1 LSGKFIPILKE
12 NWNAEDLNFS
22 IHLLNLNL
30 LRHELWTIQ
39 YIMSPEIKIFV
50 FAHILI
56 TTKNITKASKNI
68 TKMVYKSLERSYR
81 MQEIRVRSPTETI
94 FSTLNLFTDFQ
105 HINISLMGC
114 LRMIEHQIIK
124 LFINIICDIIP
135 L

>member
-1 LSGKFIPILKE
+1 
-12 NWNAEDLNFS
+12 
-22 IHLLNLNL
+22 

-39 YIMSPEIKIFV
+39 YIMSPEMKKFV

-56 TTKNITKASKNI
+56 TTKNITKTSKNI
-68 TKMVYKSLERSYR
+68 IKMVYKSLERSYR

-105 HINISLMGC
+105 HINISLTGC
-114 LRMIEHQIIK
+114 LRMIEYQIIK
-124 LFINIICDIIP
+124 LFINIIRDIIP